1 MDTVSYVY
9 SYIQQSL
16 SHVHMWRTV
25 CDTGLRS
32 FLNGLITSSE
42 ERRAARHTAQK
53 NLLGLGD
60 RYRVKR

>member
-1 MDTVSYVY
+1 MATVSYVY

-16 SHVHMWRTV
+16 SHVHYV
-25 CDTGLRS
+25 ENCLRS
-32 FLNGLITSSE
+32 FLNGWITSSE

-60 RYRVKR
+60 RYWVKR